1 MDKWDEL
8 KNTIRELNEGN
19 RNNPDV
25 EMVTRFLLNLMFLLE
40 RKTI

>member
-1 MDKWDEL
+1 MDKWEEL
-8 KNTIRELNEGN
+8 KTTIQELHEGN

-40 RKTI
+40 RKNV